1 MKDKDLVKLHNN
13 DNHARL
19 GTDREDTMKL
29 GLFLSE
35 FKGLSNDLIDVRVPT
50 RYRVPLDTYVQYLQS
65 DFLSDM
71 YLSTN
76 YVFKE
81 YTNNIIF
88 DISLKLLLD
97 CPSLSTTRYM
107 GRAEILK

>member
-19 GTDREDTMKL
+19 GADREDTMKL

-35 FKGLSNDLIDVRVPT
+35 FKGLSNDLIDIKVPT
-50 RYRVPLDTYVQYLQS
+50 SYRVPLDTYVQYLQS
-65 DFLSDM
+65 DFFSDM

>member
-19 GTDREDTMKL
+19 DADREDNMKL

-35 FKGLSNDLIDVRVPT
+35 FKGLSNDLIDIKVPT

-65 DFLSDM
+65 DFFSDM

>member
-1 MKDKDLVKLHNN
+1 MKYKDLIKLHQENI
-13 DNHARL
+13 RL

-35 FKGLSNDLIDVRVPT
+35 FKGLSDDLIDIKVPA
-50 RYRVPLDTYVQYLQS
+50 RYRVPADAYVQYLQTE
-65 DFLSDM
+65 FLSDM
-71 YLSTN
+71 YLGAT

-81 YTNNIIF
+81 YTNNLIF

-97 CPSLSTTRYM
+97 CPRLSTTRYM